1 MATANFIYERKQD
14 ATVYM
19 IGEEGLHDALV
30 EKGFELV
37 DENPDFVVVGLDRDI
52 TYEKLAKRVLLCV
65 MAQRLFLQMGILPS
79 QLSEDYYQVMVH

>member
-1 MATANFIYERKQD
+1 
-14 ATVYM
+14 M

-52 TYEKLAKRVLLCV
+52 TYEKLAKASCC
-65 MAQRLFLQMGILPS
+65 A
-79 QLSEDYYQVMVH
+79 